1 MPAEPSTLAALRR
14 AGIVSSQEIVA
25 AIDAYMRDPAVGPY
39 RFASGHT
46 LDIPA
51 LVGTTLD
58 RVEFT
63 GQPGPQE
70 KAYRTKVAAII
81 IAASPRLP

>member
-14 AGIVSSQEIVA
+14 AGIVSSQEVVA
-25 AIDAYMRDPAVGPY
+25 AIDAYMRDPAVSPY
-39 RFASGHT
+39 PFTSGHSI
-46 LDIPA
+46 DVPA
-51 LVGTTLD
+51 LVGTVLD

-70 KAYRTKVAAII
+70 KAYRMTVVEII
-81 IAASPRLP
+81 MASYPRLP

>member
-1 MPAEPSTLAALRR
+1 MQTGLSTLADLRR
-14 AGIVSSQEIVA
+14 AGIVHSQEIVA
-25 AIDAYMRDPAVGPY
+25 AIDAYMLDPAAGPY
-39 RFASGHT
+39 RFASGHS
-46 LDIPA
+46 LDVLA
-51 LVGTTLD
+51 LVGPMLD

-81 IAASPRLP
+81 MAAYPSPP